1 MTEQDNPEQSGNAGD
16 PAKHRATRRAFMVGG
31 TAAAFGAAVAGRAG
45 GQHSITDDQA
55 RLLDKV
61 TASATANASLSDV
74 KHIVILMQENRSFD
88 HYFGTLSGVRGFS
101 DPKAAKNA
109 NGTPVFDQYGYQP
122 GTGVDAADHAAEQR
136 RRHRRPDRPG
146 LPHPVPR
153 HLPVHRRRL
162 QVLRRPGPYF
172 DAAPH

>member
-16 PAKHRATRRAFMVGG
+16 PAKSRTTRRAFMVGG

-55 RLLDKV
+55 RLIDKV

-122 GTGVDAADHAAEQR
+122 GTGVDAAGVHAAVQLAEQSAGGER
-136 RRHRRPDRPG
+136 RGH
-146 LPHPVPR
+146 
-153 HLPVHRRRL
+153 
-162 QVLRRPGPYF
+162 
-172 DAAPH
+172 